1 MPIDLDAAADFM
13 TANARLLDRRR
24 FDLITGR
31 GDAADAVS
39 ALDAYANAG
48 GGYGWALEPDLR
60 TRDSQP
66 VCALHAFEV
75 FEDIAPAT
83 SPRAAELCD
92 WLWSVTLPD
101 GGLPFA
107 LPVTGETA
115 GTAPFWLGDD
125 GKISSLHMTAMLAG
139 IAHRVGA
146 HDPAVARHSWLARA
160 TEYVLGEVARLDEP
174 GGALELK
181 YVLQFLDAVHD
192 TLPEAV
198 GHLARLGKLLPD
210 SGTMPVEGGAED
222 EGMRPLD
229 FSPAPGR
236 PLRDLLA
243 PGPIEADLE
252 RLTGEQRQ
260 DGGWT
265 VDWAARS
272 PAGALEWRG
281 WATVRAVGVLRA
293 HGLV

>member
-1 MPIDLDAAADFM
+1 MRVDLTAAAEFM

-24 FDLITGR
+24 FDLISGVR
-31 GDAADAVS
+31 GAEEALAALA
-39 ALDAYANAG
+39 AYANPD

-60 TRDSQP
+60 TRESQP

-75 FEDIAPAT
+75 FEEIAPAT
-83 SPRAAELCD
+83 TPRAAELCD
-92 WLWSVTLPD
+92 WLMSITLPD

-107 LPVTGETA
+107 LPTTGETS

-125 GKISSLHMTAMLAG
+125 GKLSSLHMTAMLAG

-146 HDPAVARHSWLARA
+146 ADPAVAGHPWTARA
-160 TEYVLGEVARLDEP
+160 TEHCLARIARLD
-174 GGALELK
+174 GASNALELK
-181 YVLQFLDAVHD
+181 YTLQFLDAVHESVPEAPGHLRRLGK
-192 TLPEAV
+192 TLPE
-198 GHLARLGKLLPD
+198 

-229 FSPAPGR
+229 FSPRPGR
-236 PLRDLLA
+236 PLRDLLSA
-243 PGPIEADLE
+243 DRIAADLD
-252 RLTGEQRQ
+252 RLAGEQRP

-281 WATVRAVGVLRA
+281 WATVRAVALLRA
-293 HGLV
+293 HALA